1 MKLRRVLTIL
11 LILVPMLSASAQGQ
25 SLIDRFYAGTA
36 DSCLDISYSYSTRIS
51 GILNNGQGH
60 LSAQGLMWR
69 VKGNGVEMFCDAR
82 SLWIIDKEMKEV
94 VIEPA
99 VAEGS
104 SEFMDNPALMLSRLG
119 DDFSVAVSRTIDDGK
134 AVHYTLHPKVD
145 IGIDYFNVELKTSD
159 ASVRR
164 ASFAMGDGTMVKIEV
179 GSMKL
184 TPKVPAETFRP
195 KIVFSSEWI
204 VNDLR

>member
-1 MKLRRVLTIL
+1 MKKIL
-11 LILVPMLSASAQGQ
+11 LVLLAAFPLVASAQKAD
-25 SLIDRFYAGTA
+25 LLERFYNSMAN
-36 DSCLDISYSYSTRIS
+36 SCVEVSYTYSARIS
-51 GILNNGQGH
+51 GTLNNGSGVLLCQGN
-60 LSAQGLMWR
+60 MWTL
-69 VKGNGVEMFCDAR
+69 KGNGVEMYCD
-82 SLWIIDKEMKEV
+82 STTLWIVDPLMKEV